1 MKERKIYLGNFNN
14 ENKKYLKSM
23 AFSYLKENKGDK
35 FYYILP
41 NSLLLKKYRRE
52 FIEDI
57 NSLFEL
63 NLYTFD
69 DVVNKIIEG
78 DFRKTVNDP
87 MKRLIIRKVLKKLAK
102 RNQLEYYSDLIEMEG
117 FIESCIEII
126 REIKRSLISPEVYFK
141 RCPQEKMY
149 LEVGKIYQE
158 YELELGFNML
168 TDRENDYLS
177 CIKLMETSDFYMN
190 NLDFVIIDE
199 FYDFRPVEMEII
211 RALSMMDL
219 DIYINM
225 PFGLE
230 SNNKILK
237 NTLEVLKDMGFEIVI
252 VEKKD
257 KNIFESLG
265 ERLFSSSEEKFNY
278 IEEIQIIKSPSRYLE
293 LKKIFR
299 EIKRYLIQGI
309 SLQDMGLVVLS
320 NSYLNS
326 LSRVSLEEDI
336 PLTSGNSTQLIMIPM
351 IREFLNLINT
361 RISPTR
367 LNILN
372 RVKST
377 YFPICNEENKNEIE
391 YGLRHLNFKD
401 LDQIIEVI
409 NGNQSIGISQDL
421 LSNLI
426 NLIDTLKEEHISIP
440 SEGNL
445 RDYNRY
451 FLKLINDYHIDR
463 WIVESF
469 QGDEYIFNRDLSS
482 LEKLNTLLH
491 KMDEI
496 GLIQEKISIE
506 DYFLV
511 LEDYLSSENIIESDF
526 NLNGLQVLSPINTRG
541 LSFKKLFIVGLSQEE
556 YPNLNNNSFF
566 LKDDNYNDLKKI
578 GIDFKDYYERFS
590 NEALKFKTII
600 ASCRESLFMS
610 FNENSL
616 EEGKNIPSMFIDEV
630 LSRIKGDEIKEKVK
644 TSNLDVDFIINSDI
658 KDSSCEKDLINSL
671 LYKYF
676 KGELDEKYLKIYEGK
691 YPGKLKKINSI
702 AEVALMRSLSEY
714 NSYRGKL
721 GDNIVKDIIKGD
733 LKNKVYSISYLE
745 GYVKC
750 PYYFL
755 LNKFF
760 NIEEMSRE
768 TESYSPLDIGSVYHQ
783 VLYHYYR
790 KYKDSMENIDDF
802 NVYETLDYLQSL
814 VYKYAQNQGYRKED
828 DKDLLIIENI
838 NIKLKNLVIW
848 DIGRLKEN
856 QIIPWGL
863 EVEFGKNEDFE
874 IEYNGK
880 KIKIRGIIDRID
892 KLPGGKFM
900 VLDYK
905 SSSYGKQD
913 ISRIE
918 DGLSLQLPVYIMS
931 QDLDIVAAS
940 YITISD
946 GEFFV
951 SMGILGEADFINKR
965 QKGAV
970 DRLKWD
976 EVLTNTKSQIIQ
988 IIESILDGDF
998 SVNPKDC
1005 SQYCPYKDICRYE
1018 KLVEV
1023 E

>member
-838 NIKLKNLVIW
+838 NIKLKNLVIL

>member
-278 IEEIQIIKSPSRYLE
+278 IEEIQIIKGPSRYLE

-838 NIKLKNLVIW
+838 NIKLKNLVIL